1 MQQVKNLIE
10 PEIRFDDSKLVFM
23 LGEELKKPLTAI
35 KALAES
41 SGHNAVQLEARK
53 ALRTVDNILYYQQL
67 ASRQTEL
74 SFTTVHAGS
83 TLTNVSH
90 ALVPLSLE
98 RGCETEI
105 YIQSG
110 VSPVHADPNVLRF
123 GIESLWQA
131 VLGMTNK
138 PSPLSWQI
146 YRSPNGIRLTIAN
159 SSLDLS
165 KVKLSSSTAGSATQ
179 PFKGISGPAT
189 DLITAQS
196 LFGLMGAKLSKFKKD
211 GRQGL
216 SITLPISAQL
226 ALV

>member
-1 MQQVKNLIE
+1 MQQIHRSIE
-10 PEIRFDDSKLVFM
+10 PETKFDDSKLVFM

-41 SGHNAVQLEARK
+41 SGDRAVQLEARK
-53 ALRTVDNILYYQQL
+53 ALRTVDNVLYYQQI
-67 ASRQTEL
+67 ASRQTALE
-74 SFTTVHAGS
+74 FTTVHAGS

-90 ALVPLSLE
+90 TLMPLSIE
-98 RGCETEI
+98 KGCETEI
-105 YIQSG
+105 FIQSG
-110 VSPVHADPNVLRF
+110 ITPVHADPKVLRS

-131 VLGMTNK
+131 VLGMTGK
-138 PSPLSWQI
+138 PSPLTWQI
-146 YRSPNGIRLTIAN
+146 YRSPNGVRLTVVN

-165 KVKLSSSTAGSATQ
+165 KINLNSMTAGYATQ

-189 DLITAQS
+189 DLVTAQS
-196 LFGLMGAKLSKFKKD
+196 LFNAMGAKLSKVKKD

-216 SITLPISAQL
+216 SITLPVSTQL